1 MAITSAQLDDLLKD
15 WQQKL
20 SAVSQNLYDLDAMPT
35 YQRLMGS
42 SGMPQARLTG
52 QTQQVVSVAMSDLNR
67 LFQSF
72 DLLRQTIDQA
82 CEMRDRLPRFGKTE
96 DKIAEIIMFLSA
108 ESIELPVD
116 SSPLAQR
123 DLSMPAIP
131 FQKVTPI
138 ALLSTMSKLFQS
150 AAAVVLQVDAAWN
163 QLEAQL
169 IALYDR
175 TNPVEAQIHQV
186 SQQYPG
192 ALPEGLQRQ
201 LETVRSQLKAAQQL
215 VDSDPLAAQQS
226 LMVDIEAPLNAIV
239 QQIDDLAKIR
249 DQVTQHLQQ
258 AQTDFQRLRSLNAE
272 SLAKFTELREKV
284 LNPPALEAPLSQETL
299 TELQNWLDR
308 LQNTFNLGN
317 FLPVKVGLSKWQL
330 QLDSAIAYEQSTLT
344 ANQIPLNLRTELRGR
359 LTVLKAKATAL
370 GIAEDAK
377 LTSIEQQVKQMLY
390 SRPTDLNVSSAGLK
404 TYEQALNA
412 AIKS

>member
-20 SAVSQNLYDLDAMPT
+20 SAVSQNLYDLDNMPT

-52 QTQQVVSVAMSDLNR
+52 QTQKVVSAAMSDLDR
-67 LFQSF
+67 LFHSF

-116 SSPLAQR
+116 TSPLAQR
-123 DLSMPAIP
+123 DLSTPATP

-138 ALLSTMSKLFQS
+138 AVLSTMSKLFQS

-175 TNPVEAQIHQV
+175 TNSIEAQIYQV
-186 SQQYPG
+186 TQQYPG
-192 ALPEGLQRQ
+192 ALPEGLQQQ
-201 LETVRSQLKAAQQL
+201 LEGVRSQLKAAQQL
-215 VDSDPLAAQQS
+215 VDSDPLAAQHS

-258 AQTDFQRLRSLNAE
+258 AQADFQRLRSLNAE

-284 LNPPALEAPLSQETL
+284 LNPPTLEAPLSQETL
-299 TELQNWLDR
+299 TGLQNWLDR
-308 LQNTFNLGN
+308 LQSTFNLGN

-330 QLDSAIAYEQSTLT
+330 QLNSAIAYEQSALT
-344 ANQIPLNLRTELRGR
+344 ANQIPLNLRSELRGR

-370 GIAEDAK
+370 GIAEDPK
-377 LTSIEQQVKQMLY
+377 LTGIEQQVQQMLY
-390 SRPTDLNVSSAGLK
+390 RRPTDLEASSAGLK

-412 AIKS
+412 SI